1 MEEINECIKNFENV
15 GKEMYKLIEKLF
27 PICRSITGDGVRE
40 TLNIIKGMIPLE
52 IHEVPSGT
60 KAFDWTVPR
69 EWNIRDAYVKNS
81 KGEKVID
88 FKKSNLHVISYSIPV
103 NKTMSFEELK
113 PYLHTDPNH
122 KDRIPYLTSYYN
134 ENWGFCLSQDDFDKM
149 TEDKYEVVIDSELKE
164 GSLTYGEYYI
174 KGESEEEIL
183 FTTYTCHPSM
193 CNDNLSGISLLTFVA
208 KALSKVKTKYSY
220 RFLFAPETIGSITWL
235 SKNEDKLKN
244 IKMGLVA
251 TCVGDAGAKIYKK
264 TRSGDALIDRIV
276 EKVLAHSGQKYD
288 IWGFFP
294 WGSDERQFCSPGIN
308 LHVGSL
314 ARSIYG
320 FDGYH
325 SSADNLDYMSEN
337 GLGDSYKTYL
347 EIIYVIENNVA
358 YLNLNPKCE
367 PQLGKRGLYRMLGGG
382 TDYPFDEFAMF
393 WVLNLSDGNYSLLDI
408 SYKSGFDFKRIK
420 YAADA
425 LYKSG
430 LLKKLG

>member
-1 MEEINECIKNFENV
+1 MEEIDEYIKDFENT

-40 TLNIIKGMIPLE
+40 TLNIIKSIIPLE

-60 KAFDWTVPR
+60 KAFDWTVPK
-69 EWNIRDAYVKNS
+69 EWNIKDAYVKNS
-81 KGEKVID
+81 KGERVID

-103 NKTMSFEELK
+103 KKTMTLEELK
-113 PYLHTDPNH
+113 PYLHTDTNH

-134 ENWGFCLSQDDFDKM
+134 ENWGFCLSQDDFDRL

-164 GSLTYGEYYI
+164 GNLTYGEYYI
-174 KGESEEEIL
+174 KGEIEDEIL

-208 KALSKVKTKYSY
+208 KTLSKIKTKYSY

-235 SKNEDKLKN
+235 SQNEDKLKN
-244 IKMGLVA
+244 IKAGLVA
-251 TCVGDAGAKIYKK
+251 TCIGDAGIKTYKE
-264 TRSGDALIDRIV
+264 TRSGESLTDKIV
-276 EKVLAHSGQKYD
+276 ERVLIHCGEKYNVVK
-288 IWGFFP
+288 FFP
-294 WGSDERQFCSPGIN
+294 WGSDERQFCSLGIN
-308 LHVGSL
+308 LPVGSM

-320 FDGYH
+320 YDGYH
-325 SSADNLDYMSEN
+325 SSADNLSYMSEH

-347 EIIYVIENNVA
+347 EIIYVIENNVT

-367 PQLGKRGLYRMLGGG
+367 PQLGKRGLYRSMGGG
-382 TDYPFDEFAMF
+382 AQYPFDEFSMF
-393 WVLNLSDGNYSLLDI
+393 WVLNLSDGNNSILDI
-408 SYKSGFDFKRIK
+408 SYKSGFAFRRIK

-430 LLKKLG
+430 LLKKLE

>member
-1 MEEINECIKNFENV
+1 MEEINEYIKNFENT
-15 GKEMYKLIEKLF
+15 GKEMYKYIEKLF

-40 TLNIIKGMIPLE
+40 TLNIIKSLIPLE

-69 EWNIRDAYVKNS
+69 EWNIKDAYVKNS
-81 KGEKVID
+81 KGERVID

-103 NKTMSFEELK
+103 KKTMSLEELK

-149 TEDKYEVVIDSELKE
+149 AEDEYEVVIDSKLKN

-174 KGESEEEIL
+174 KGESEEEVL

-208 KALSKVKTKYSY
+208 KTLSKIKTKYSY

-235 SKNEDKLKN
+235 SQNENKLKN

-251 TCVGDAGAKIYKK
+251 TCVGDAGMKIYKK
-264 TRSGDALIDRIV
+264 TRSGDALIDKIV
-276 EKVLAHSGQKYD
+276 EKVLAHCGQKYSSWD
-288 IWGFFP
+288 FFP

-308 LHVGSL
+308 LPVGSL

-325 SSADNLDYMSEN
+325 SSADNLSYMSEQ

-347 EIIYVIENNVA
+347 EIIYVIENNVK